1 MKRFEGIGVSRGI
14 AIGKAFLYLPQELP
28 KISQSKDNIKIE
40 QKKKTIDKALEKTR
54 REISSIHKKLIADNK
69 RKEADIFEAHLLF
82 LDDPSIK
89 EKINTLLQQGYSATY
104 AVESAFEESAKEIE
118 KIENEYLKERANDLR
133 DVKERIIRNIL
144 NIPNPS
150 LSLVE
155 RECIIVAKDLTP
167 SDTANLD
174 TKKILGLVTERGS
187 STSHTA
193 ILAEALGIPAVVGI
207 PRITE
212 SVNNN
217 TTLIVD
223 GENGIVVADPDKPT
237 IKIFIEKKEK
247 EEKKKVELEKIK
259 FMKLKTKSGKE
270 IEILAN
276 IGNPEDAETALK
288 NGADGIGLYRTEFL
302 FLGRENPPSEEEQFE
317 AYRKVLEKFK
327 DKPVI
332 IRTLDIGGDKQIPYL
347 NIEKELNPFLGVRAI
362 RLCLKNTELFKT
374 QLRAILRASIY
385 GNPKIMYPM
394 IAIKEEIEKANSIL
408 EEVKS
413 ELKSKG
419 VPFKENIQVGI
430 MVEIPSAALNAEKLA
445 KYVDFFS
452 IGTNDLIQYTFAA
465 DRTNEKVSYLY
476 NPLHPALL
484 KLVKFTIEASHKYGK
499 KTGMCGE
506 MAGDL
511 KAIPQ
516 LIKMG
521 IDELSM
527 TPTKIPYAKK
537 FIKDN
542 F

>member
-1 MKRFEGIGVSRGI
+1 
-14 AIGKAFLYLPQELP
+14 
-28 KISQSKDNIKIE
+28 
-40 QKKKTIDKALEKTR
+40 
-54 REISSIHKKLIADNK
+54 
-69 RKEADIFEAHLLF
+69 
-82 LDDPSIK
+82 
-89 EKINTLLQQGYSATY
+89 
-104 AVESAFEESAKEIE
+104 
-118 KIENEYLKERANDLR
+118 
-133 DVKERIIRNIL
+133 
-144 NIPNPS
+144 
-150 LSLVE
+150 
-155 RECIIVAKDLTP
+155 
-167 SDTANLD
+167 
-174 TKKILGLVTERGS
+174 
-187 STSHTA
+187 
-193 ILAEALGIPAVVGI
+193 
-207 PRITE
+207 
-212 SVNNN
+212 
-217 TTLIVD
+217 LIVD

-247 EEKKKVELEKIK
+247 EEKEKVELEKIK

-317 AYRKVLEKFK
+317 AYKKVLEKFK